1 MTTTY
6 PSRPE
11 QTLPPSNDALYH
23 EGMATYHY
31 PAVTYPYVAETPPP
45 QPPTPGPPPP
55 DVKPP
60 QRPRRWAKA
69 LGIAA
74 AATAVLAA
82 AVLGGFA
89 AGRSNPKIVTT
100 PAPTVTAMPS
110 PQTFNSMDAD
120 WCREY
125 IAVGNKQKEDRRA
138 KGWPRDMA
146 ATSLPASAW
155 SPEELKQNEDFQK
168 YLDAYSLAMA
178 DLQARAMNPAIKSL
192 METDMSATK
201 ILIERIKEGTYV
213 PADSVYLD
221 TGASASVGLEE
232 LCVEVARG

>member
-60 QRPRRWAKA
+60 QRPRRRAKA
-69 LGIAA
+69 LGIGA

-82 AVLGGFA
+82 AVFGGFA

-100 PAPTVTAMPS
+100 PAPTVTAMPQ
-110 PQTFNSMDAD
+110 PQMFNSADAD

-125 IAVGNKQKEDRRA
+125 TATKNRTAELRKADGL
-138 KGWPRDMA
+138 PRDMA
-146 ATSLPASAW
+146 ATSLPASLW
-155 SPEELKQNEDFQK
+155 SPEELKQNQDFQK
-168 YLDAYSLAMA
+168 YLESYSLAFA
-178 DLQARAMNPAIKSL
+178 DLQSSAKNPAIKSL
-192 METDMSATK
+192 MDTQMSA
-201 ILIERIKEGTYV
+201 LNDLSERIKSGTYLPTDNTILNTAV
-213 PADSVYLD
+213 S
-221 TGASASVGLEE
+221 SSVGLEE
-232 LCVEVARG
+232 LCVEIPRG